1 MPKKHTVTVFENR
14 VVRKI
19 LEPKGN
25 EVTGDWSGLRNE
37 ELHDLFFSP
46 NTIRVIKSEG
56 MRWARLVARMGERR
70 VTYGA

>member
-1 MPKKHTVTVFENR
+1 VTVFENR
-14 VVRKI
+14 VLRKI

-25 EVTGDWSGLRNE
+25 EVTGDWRGLRNE